1 MSEARP
7 TRFARALWRSLPER
21 TRAYA
26 GSRLRRRLRP
36 AWLGPLRR
44 TSPLS
49 DRWGLDRG
57 WPVDRYYIERF
68 LDRHRTDIRGHV
80 LEIQDTLYTGR
91 FGHSLERAD
100 VLDIDPHN
108 PRATIVADL
117 AAADAIA
124 SDSFD
129 CFVLTQTLQLI
140 YDVHGAVR
148 HAHRIL
154 RPGGVLLASVPSVSR
169 VVPRDEA
176 AFDYWRFTP
185 DACRRLFGDVFGN
198 DNVSVEGHG
207 NVLVAIAF
215 LAGMAQE
222 ELRPRELDTVDVQ
235 FPVVVTVRAVK
246 HEPRPR

>member
-7 TRFARALWRSLPER
+7 TRLARALWRTLPEE

-26 GSRLRRRLRP
+26 GSRLRRRIRP
-36 AWLGPLRR
+36 AWLGTLRR
-44 TSPLS
+44 TTPLS

-91 FGHSLERAD
+91 LGESLERAD
-100 VLDIDPHN
+100 VLDIDPDN

-140 YDVHGAVR
+140 YDVHAAVR

-154 RPGGVLLASVPSVSR
+154 RPGGVLLASLPSVSR
-169 VVPRDEA
+169 VVPRHEA
-176 AFDYWRFTP
+176 PFDYWRFTP
-185 DACRRLFGDVFGN
+185 DVCQRLFGDVFGHEQ
-198 DNVSVEGHG
+198 VSVEAHG
-207 NVLVAIAF
+207 NVLVAIAS

-222 ELRPRELDTVDVQ
+222 ELRPGELDAVDVE

-246 HEPRPR
+246 RGPRRR